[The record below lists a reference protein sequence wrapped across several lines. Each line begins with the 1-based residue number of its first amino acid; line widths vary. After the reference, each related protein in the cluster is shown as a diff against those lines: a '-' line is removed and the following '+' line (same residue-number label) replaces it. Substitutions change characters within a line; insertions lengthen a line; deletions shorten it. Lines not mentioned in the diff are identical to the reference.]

1 MSLFTR
7 IVMFGASA
15 SVCVVP
21 LAFMFHD
28 DYDDRL
34 IGRIGLA
41 VISFAGFVFSV
52 RLLTGKVGAMWP
64 ETAALIIGVAV
75 YLGWHYTR
83 FVLRM
88 RLEKKARRH
97 ELERRARTG

>member
-1 MSLFTR
+1 
-7 IVMFGASA
+7 MFGLISMTISSA
-15 SVCVVP
+15 FVCVLP

-41 VISFAGFVFSV
+41 IISFAGFVFTV
-52 RLLTGKVGAMWP
+52 RLVTGRITFLWP
-64 ETAALIIGVAV
+64 ETQALLIGSAL
-75 YLGWHYTR
+75 YLGWHYAR

-88 RLEKKARRH
+88 SLEKKARRH
-97 ELERRARTG
+97 EIDRRNRTA